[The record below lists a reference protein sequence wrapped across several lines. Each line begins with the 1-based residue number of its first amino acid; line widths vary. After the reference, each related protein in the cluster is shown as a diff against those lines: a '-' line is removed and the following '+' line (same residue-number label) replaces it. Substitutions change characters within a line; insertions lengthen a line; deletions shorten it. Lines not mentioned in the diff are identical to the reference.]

1 MQWLQDN
8 VMQENFNSWISNVW
22 LRLPVREQNVR
33 LPHFWSSSELSPQSS
48 EPSHTQWLYMQW
60 WFPHSNWL
68 DVQNLSGEE
77 KKKEE
82 NSAFLKKTIGR
93 YLHWKSLKINT
104 LAFLN
109 CSVFRWQLCE
119 TLTTVCFISSIL
131 TVVFLITG
139 PAHRNAT
146 PAGTSKEVHWTFKLS
161 VIWKIKKRK
170 TRYWISG
177 VLENTKKYIK
187 DGKNIQTWTVSLIR
201 EISTVIVA
209 ITHPWGKITQS
220 GFLTALER
228 SSFNSKAEE
237 TGAIS
242 RFWENGNT

>member
-1 MQWLQDN
+1 MFASEGAKCQVTAFL
-8 VMQENFNSWISNVW
+8 VFIRIVATVVRAVTHPVVVYAVVVPTFKLVGCAKFVW
-22 LRLPVREQNVR
+22 
-33 LPHFWSSSELSPQSS
+33 
-48 EPSHTQWLYMQW
+48 
-60 WFPHSNWL
+60 
-68 DVQNLSGEE
+68 E

-139 PAHRNAT
+139 PAHWNAT

-161 VIWKIKKRK
+161 VIWKKK
-170 TRYWISG
+170 
-177 VLENTKKYIK
+177 KKKEKQDI
-187 DGKNIQTWTVSLIR
+187 GSL
-201 EISTVIVA
+201 
-209 ITHPWGKITQS
+209 GC
-220 GFLTALER
+220 
-228 SSFNSKAEE
+228 
-237 TGAIS
+237 
-242 RFWENGNT
+242 